1 MCCVIGFLKL
11 HLLNYEVHHCD
22 LSFFFLYTRG
32 KRPAGKIQG
41 LSYAETEEGREGG
54 RHIGGARGAEKERAG
69 RETGRE

>member
-1 MCCVIGFLKL
+1 MICL
-11 HLLNYEVHHCD
+11 
-22 LSFFFLYTRG
+22 FFFYTRG